1 MNEEKKEVPF
11 KNYVILFAILIATF
25 LLLFYLYSW
34 FDKYEETLLSKRILD
49 KYMLVINN
57 NELDDYLVENP
68 NAILYVSKL
77 NDDKIREFEKSLKNK
92 YKNNEIDK
100 NILYLDVTDI
110 NEKDKIY
117 LSNKYYFNNLNIL
130 SIPCIVVFK
139 NGKVASIY
147 SISSSGYDIDNFIMY
162 VNQIEF
168 DGDIEND

>member
-25 LLLFYLYSW
+25 LLLFYLYSY

-130 SIPCIVVFK
+130 SIACIVVFK

>member
-11 KNYVILFAILIATF
+11 KNYLILFIVLIATF

-68 NAILYVSKL
+68 NTIIYVSKL

-110 NEKDKIY
+110 NEKDKMY
-117 LSNKYYFNNLNIL
+117 LSNKYYLNGLNIL
-130 SIPCIVVFK
+130 SVPCIVVFK
-139 NGKVASIY
+139 DGNIDSIY
-147 SISSSGYDIDNFIMY
+147 SISSSDYDIDNFIMY